1 MNHIVQ
7 SLTIVFPI
15 LFVLV
20 LGFLAGKKQAFGKSD
35 QAIPVIN
42 ELVLTF
48 ALPASLFVGTIS
60 VTRVQLAGEMDLFI
74 GLLISLLLAYFLGL
88 VVAKYCFKR
97 NMVEA
102 SIAGL
107 AVAFSAGPFYGPALL
122 GSIYGTKSD
131 VAISIISLLL
141 NVCIVPLATI
151 VIKLN
156 TTGKEHDSVGKMIGQ
171 SLYQAIIKT
180 PFVWAPLIGFICVF
194 IGIDFPKVVTS
205 SLTLIGEATAGV
217 AIFVAG
223 MTIAAHHFKLTKE
236 VLCITILKN
245 IGLPLIFVAI
255 AVLTHLKSG
264 SVTFNEG
271 LLLAALPSGPM
282 IVLLSTKYKQYQQ
295 EASSILALS
304 TVGMIITI
312 TIVISLLGV

>member
-1 MNHIVQ
+1 M
-7 SLTIVFPI
+7 
-15 LFVLV
+15 
-20 LGFLAGKKQAFGKSD
+20 
-35 QAIPVIN
+35 
-42 ELVLTF
+42 
-48 ALPASLFVGTIS
+48 
-60 VTRVQLAGEMDLFI
+60 
-74 GLLISLLLAYFLGL
+74 
-88 VVAKYCFKR
+88 
-97 NMVEA
+97 
-102 SIAGL
+102 
-107 AVAFSAGPFYGPALL
+107 
-122 GSIYGTKSD
+122 
-131 VAISIISLLL
+131 
-141 NVCIVPLATI
+141 
-151 VIKLN
+151 
-156 TTGKEHDSVGKMIGQ
+156 
-171 SLYQAIIKT
+171 
-180 PFVWAPLIGFICVF
+180 
-194 IGIDFPKVVTS
+194 
-205 SLTLIGEATAGV
+205 TLIGEATAGI

-255 AVLTHLKSG
+255 AILVHLKSG

>member
-1 MNHIVQ
+1 MNHIIQ
-7 SLTIVFPI
+7 SLTIVLPI

-48 ALPASLFVGTIS
+48 ALPASIFVWTIS
-60 VTRVQLAGEMDLFI
+60 VTRVQLAGEMDLFV

-88 VVAKYCFKR
+88 FVAKYCFKR

-131 VAISIISLLL
+131 VAVSIISLLL

-171 SLYQAIIKT
+171 SLYRAIIKT

-194 IGIDFPKVVTS
+194 IGIDFPKIVTS
-205 SLTLIGEATAGV
+205 SLTLIGEATAGI

-236 VLCITILKN
+236 VLCITILK

-255 AVLTHLKSG
+255 AILVHLKSG